1 MRKTLVLTGVFV
13 LFAAAAA
20 SAQQPAPPKPYK
32 PVAVTLPAAVNDAGL
47 TKLRAQLSDAAKKRD
62 RAALAKLIV
71 GKGFFWAR
79 NGGNAADK
87 KKSGVDNLS
96 ITHGLTN
103 TDGAG
108 WDMLAGYA
116 EDPTA
121 APSPVAKGALCAPAD
136 PGFDEKALRALL
148 DATQS
153 DLLEWAYPV
162 ADGAEVRATPQS
174 GAPVIDKLGLYFVR
188 LVPDNSPAAA
198 VASYVRVAT
207 PSGKS
212 GYVPADALA
221 PIGNDQLCYLKEA
234 GAWKI
239 GGYIGAGDA
248 Q

>member
-1 MRKTLVLTGVFV
+1 MRHSVSLAGAFV
-13 LFAAAAA
+13 LVAMSGAF
-20 SAQQPAPPKPYK
+20 AQQPAAPKPYK
-32 PVAVTLPAAVNDAGL
+32 PVAVTLPAAVNDASL
-47 TKLRAQLSDAAKKRD
+47 TKLRTQLGDAAKKRD
-62 RAALAKLIV
+62 RATLTKLIV

-79 NGGNAADK
+79 NAGNAADK
-87 KKSGVDNLS
+87 KKSGIDNLS
-96 ITHGLTN
+96 VTLGLNN

-121 APSPVAKGALCAPAD
+121 APSPVAKGVLCAPAD
-136 PGFDEKALRALL
+136 PSFDEKALRALL
-148 DATQS
+148 ESTQS
-153 DLLEWAYPV
+153 DLLEWAYPL
-162 ADGAEVRATPQS
+162 ADGTEVHATPQS
-174 GAPVIDKLGLYFVR
+174 GAPAIDKLGLYFVR

-221 PIGNDQLCYLKEA
+221 PIGNDQLCYVKDV
-234 GAWKI
+234 GGWTI

>member
-1 MRKTLVLTGVFV
+1 MRKTLLTGAFA
-13 LFAAAAA
+13 LLAAASA

-32 PVAVTLPAAVNDAGL
+32 PVAVVLPAAVNDAGL

-62 RAALAKLIV
+62 RAALTKLVV

-87 KKSGVDNLS
+87 KKSGIDNLS
-96 ITHGLTN
+96 VTLGLT
-103 TDGAG
+103 TKDGAG

-121 APSPVAKGALCAPAD
+121 APSPGSKGVLCAPAD
-136 PGFDEKALRALL
+136 PGFDEKALRTLL
-148 DATQS
+148 ESTQS

-162 ADGAEVRATPQS
+162 ADGTEVHATPQDS
-174 GAPVIDKLGLYFVR
+174 APVIDKLGLYFVR

-198 VASYVRVAT
+198 VASYVRVAA

-221 PIGNDQLCYLKEA
+221 PIGNDQLCYVKDA
-234 GAWKI
+234 GTWKI